1 MSLKIISKQSNESIT
16 DFWSRIETET
26 GTTVEWA
33 LGSDGTRFGISKITF
48 SDGNYVD
55 KKNESTIVSG
65 MDVKSDWVLLIDD
78 SNHLFI
84 LTQPYYMNNGAGT
97 LPPNSISSCWVFMIL
112 DLDGIPRIVPVNSYW
127 RDTFNIPYGT
137 NKKPTAQTI
146 KILPA
151 YIYTDGDGTSG
162 YSKNLYINYDRA
174 FDTGLKFVDQNNNEF
189 ITIGGYLLYYNG
201 KHK

>member
-1 MSLKIISKQSNESIT
+1 MSLKIISKQSNESIA
-16 DFWSRIETET
+16 DFWLRIETAT
-26 GTTVEWA
+26 GTTVEWN
-33 LGSDGTRFGISKITF
+33 LGSDGSAFSISKITF

-55 KKNESTIVSG
+55 KNGSTIVSG
-65 MDVKSDWVLLIDD
+65 MSVNSDWVVLIDD

-84 LTQPYYMNNGAGT
+84 LTQQYMMNNGAG
-97 LPPNSISSCWVFMIL
+97 ISPSDLMASNWNFMIL
-112 DLDGIPRIVPVNSYW
+112 DIDGILRIVTTNRFWY
-127 RDTFNIPYGT
+127 DAFNIPYRT
-137 NKKPTAQTI
+137 NNKQTAQTI

-151 YIYTDGDGTSG
+151 YVYDGDTSG

-189 ITIGGYLLYYNG
+189 ITLGGYLLYYNG

>member
-1 MSLKIISKQSNESIT
+1 MSLKIISKKSNESIT

-26 GTTVEWA
+26 GTTVAWN
-33 LGSDGTRFGISKITF
+33 LGSDGTNFGISKITF
-48 SDGNYVD
+48 SDGNYVGE
-55 KKNESTIVSG
+55 NESTMVSG
-65 MDVKSDWVLLIDD
+65 MNVKSDWVLLIDD

-84 LTQPYYMNNGAGT
+84 LTQPYYMNNGCNT
-97 LPPNSISSCWVFMIL
+97 LPSNSMTSSWVFMIL
-112 DLDGIPRIVPVNSYW
+112 DLDGLLSIVPVNSYW

-137 NKKPTAQTI
+137 NNKPTAQTI

-151 YIYTDGDGTSG
+151 YVYADTSKG

-189 ITIGGYLLYYNG
+189 ITLGGYLLYYNG

>member
-1 MSLKIISKQSNESIT
+1 MSLKIISKKSNESTT

-26 GTTVEWA
+26 GTTVKFDF
-33 LGSDGTRFGISKITF
+33 GSDGSAFSISKITF

-55 KKNESTIVSG
+55 KNGSTIASG
-65 MDVKSDWVLLIDD
+65 MSVNSDWVVLIDD

-84 LTQPYYMNNGAGT
+84 LTQPYYMNNGASISPSG
-97 LPPNSISSCWVFMIL
+97 SISSSFVIMIL
-112 DLDGIPRIVPVNSYW
+112 DLDGLLQIITTNSFW

-137 NKKPTAQTI
+137 NNKPTAQTI

-151 YIYTDGDGTSG
+151 YVYNDVTSG

-189 ITIGGYLLYYNG
+189 ITLGGYLLYYNG

>member
-1 MSLKIISKQSNESIT
+1 MSLKIISKKSNESIT

-26 GTTVEWA
+26 GTTVEWG
-33 LGSDGTRFGISKITF
+33 LGSNGTNFGISKITF

-55 KKNESTIVSG
+55 KNGSTIVSG
-65 MDVKSDWVLLIDD
+65 MDVNSDWVVLIDD

-84 LTQPYYMNNGAGT
+84 LTQPYHMNNGASISPTG
-97 LPPNSISSCWVFMIL
+97 SISSSWVIMIL
-112 DLDGIPRIVPVNSYW
+112 DLDGLLQIIRTDSVW

-137 NKKPTAQTI
+137 NNKPTAQTI

-151 YIYTDGDGTSG
+151 YVYNDVTSG

-174 FDTGLKFVDQNNNEF
+174 FDTGLKFTDQNNNEF
-189 ITIGGYLLYYNG
+189 ITLGGYLLYKNN
-201 KHK
+201 

>member
-16 DFWSRIETET
+16 DFWSRIETAT
-26 GTTVEWA
+26 GTTVKWA
-33 LGSDGTRFGISKITF
+33 LGSDSTMFSISKITF

-55 KKNESTIVSG
+55 KNGSTIVSG
-65 MDVKSDWVLLIDD
+65 MDVNSDLVLLIDD

-84 LTQPYYMNNGAGT
+84 LTQPDNMNNGAGT
-97 LPPNSISSCWVFMIL
+97 FPSGTMSSCWVFMIL
-112 DLDGIPRIVPVNSYW
+112 DIDGLPRIVPVNSYW
-127 RDTFNIPYGT
+127 RDTFNIPYRT
-137 NKKPTAQTI
+137 NNKPTAQTI
-146 KILPA
+146 TILPA
-151 YIYTDGDGTSG
+151 YVYNDYTSG

-189 ITIGGYLLYYNG
+189 VTLGGYLLYYNG